1 MCVCVPWQ
9 IVQCELSCL
18 SKFCRLIRWQ
28 LWVKWHCCVISD
40 HSTCDEAYDFRQFDV
55 NISLTD
61 KTYNCNI
68 IKNLLTRRRIHRPNN
83 QVSQRPRRVIVKWP
97 VLTFWKEDGGGY
109 IGGGDDDEAYGD
121 IDILKAGWIKLHWWW
136 WCTENWNDMMREN
149 GKQAWEKEGGCS
161 WFTFQRGEKGSGS
174 LYARLEV
181 QLFVSWDSWWQCDTQ
196 CDSGSQV
203 EVCGNIATRFINMGL
218 MLC

>member
-1 MCVCVPWQ
+1 MATVSQVTLLCDIGSFNLWRS
-9 IVQCELSCL
+9 IWLSSIWCEHIPHR
-18 SKFCRLIRWQ
+18 K
-28 LWVKWHCCVISD
+28 
-40 HSTCDEAYDFRQFDV
+40 
-55 NISLTD
+55 

-109 IGGGDDDEAYGD
+109 IGGGDDDV
-121 IDILKAGWIKLHWWW
+121 DILKAGWIKLHWWW

-161 WFTFQRGEKGSGS
+161 WFTFQRGEGAVEKGFGEFVGKAGGAT
-174 LYARLEV
+174 LR
-181 QLFVSWDSWWQCDTQ
+181 QLVTVWHSVWQWT
-196 CDSGSQV
+196 QV

>member
-1 MCVCVPWQ
+1 MTTVSQVTLLCDIGSFNLWRS
-9 IVQCELSCL
+9 IWLSSIWCAHIPH
-18 SKFCRLIRWQ
+18 R
-28 LWVKWHCCVISD
+28 
-40 HSTCDEAYDFRQFDV
+40 
-55 NISLTD
+55 
-61 KTYNCNI
+61 KTYNCKKKWI

-109 IGGGDDDEAYGD
+109 IDGGDDDEAYGD

-161 WFTFQRGEKGSGS
+161 WFTFQRGEGAMEKVFGEFVCKVGGAP
-174 LYARLEV
+174 LC
-181 QLFVSWDSWWQCDTQ
+181 QLGQLVTLSVTVDH
-196 CDSGSQV
+196 
-203 EVCGNIATRFINMGL
+203 R
-218 MLC
+218 